1 MLLGGMVMWRRADR
15 TGDRSP
21 FILKPWRRR
30 DAAAALTRAA
40 RQEACDLEDL
50 TPTRYADIRLRH
62 PELELPKHAT
72 VARAFGGW
80 QTALEE
86 AATAVAE

>member
-1 MLLGGMVMWRRADR
+1 MWRRADR

-30 DAAAALTRAA
+30 DAAAALARAA
-40 RQEACDLEDL
+40 RQEACAVSEL

-72 VARAFGGW
+72 VTRAFGGW
-80 QTALEE
+80 QMALEE
-86 AATAVAE
+86 AAAAAAE

>member
-1 MLLGGMVMWRRADR
+1 MFLAMVMWRRSDR
-15 TGDRSP
+15 GGGDRSP
-21 FILKPWRRR
+21 FVLKSWHRR

-40 RQEACDLEDL
+40 EQADCAVDEL

-62 PELELPKHAT
+62 PELELPKHAA

-80 QTALEE
+80 HTALEQ
-86 AATAVAE
+86 ASGALD

>member
-1 MLLGGMVMWRRADR
+1 MWRRADR

-21 FILKPWRRR
+21 FVLKPWRRR
-30 DAAAALTRAA
+30 DAAVALARAA
-40 RQEACDLEDL
+40 EKEACAVDEL

-80 QTALEE
+80 QAALDE
-86 AATAVAE
+86 AAAVAGR